1 MTVLMLIPSW
11 WLVPARV
18 SARAAVANVQ
28 VVVPLAR
35 CASEFPVALEPVG
48 RQDGG
53 EPLVEAGDVA
63 PPSPH
68 AVDQG
73 GAVGAAHATGVE
85 VLHHQPLAVFGG
97 TENADRVRDDV

>member
-1 MTVLMLIPSW
+1 MTVLMLISSW
-11 WLVPARV
+11 ELVQARV

-28 VVVPLAR
+28 VVVPLAG

-48 RQDGG
+48 RHGGG

-68 AVDQG
+68 AIDQE
-73 GAVGAAHATGVE
+73 GAVGPAHAAGVE
-85 VLHHQPLAVFGG
+85 VLHHQPVAVFGG
-97 TENADRVRDDV
+97 TENADRVR